1 MRQVTTKVVPKTP
14 VGDVKTQMIVIAIDG
29 PAGAGKSTIAKAL
42 AAKLRVRYLDTGA
55 MYRAVTF
62 AAMKSGIDLSNQDLV
77 AELTRNSTMLL
88 TDERVEING
97 LDATSAIRSSEV
109 TAAVSAVAANSEVR
123 TELRERQRQWIADHN
138 GGVVEGRDIGSVVFP
153 DATLK
158 VYLTAS
164 PTVRAKRR
172 VAQSGGNVE
181 EIAAAIASRD
191 LQDSSRS
198 DSPLTQTDD
207 AITIDTSDHSIDQ
220 VIEQLVELVNKTDG
234 KINSKTDSQINN
246 EKP

>member
-1 MRQVTTKVVPKTP
+1 MTP
-14 VGDVKTQMIVIAIDG
+14 VGDVELQMIVVAIDG

-42 AAKLRVRYLDTGA
+42 AARLGVRYLDTGA

-62 AAMKSGIDLSNQDLV
+62 AAMSSGIALSDQNLV
-77 AELTRNSTMLL
+77 ADLTRKSKMLL
-88 TDERVEING
+88 TDESVVING
-97 LDATSAIRSSEV
+97 LDATVAIRSSEV
-109 TAAVSAVAANSEVR
+109 TAAVSTVAANSQVR

-164 PTVRAKRR
+164 PIVRARRR
-172 VAQSGGNVE
+172 VAQSGGNVD
-181 EIAAAIASRD
+181 EIATAIASRD

-207 AITIDTSDHSIDQ
+207 AVIIDTSDRSIDE
-220 VIEQLVELVNKTDG
+220 VVAHLVELTNKTSR
-234 KINSKTDSQINN
+234 KNS
-246 EKP
+246 

>member
-1 MRQVTTKVVPKTP
+1 
-14 VGDVKTQMIVIAIDG
+14 MIVVAIDG

-42 AAKLRVRYLDTGA
+42 AAKLGVRYLDTGA

-62 AAMKSGIDLSNQDLV
+62 AAMTSGIELSNQDLV
-77 AELTRNSTMLL
+77 AELTRKSKILL
-88 TDERVEING
+88 TDETVMING
-97 LDATSAIRSSEV
+97 LDATTAIRSSEV
-109 TAAVSAVAANSEVR
+109 TAAVSTVAANSQVR

-164 PTVRAKRR
+164 PIVRAKRR
-172 VAQSGGNVE
+172 VTQSGGNVD

-207 AITIDTSDHSIDQ
+207 AITIDTSDRSIDQ
-220 VIEQLVELVNKTDG
+220 VVAQLVEMTDQRS
-234 KINSKTDSQINN
+234 SKTA
-246 EKP
+246 

>member
-1 MRQVTTKVVPKTP
+1 
-14 VGDVKTQMIVIAIDG
+14 MIVVAIDG

-42 AAKLRVRYLDTGA
+42 AAKLGVRYLDTGA

-62 AAMKSGIDLSNQDLV
+62 AAMTSGIELSNQDLV
-77 AELTRNSTMLL
+77 AELTRKSKMLL
-88 TDERVEING
+88 TDETVMING
-97 LDATSAIRSSEV
+97 LDATIAIRSSEV
-109 TAAVSAVAANSEVR
+109 TAAVSTVAANSQVR
-123 TELRERQRQWIADHN
+123 TELRERQRQWIADHK

-164 PTVRAKRR
+164 PIVRAKRR
-172 VAQSGGNVE
+172 VAQSGGNVD
-181 EIAAAIASRD
+181 EIAASIASRD

-207 AITIDTSDHSIDQ
+207 AITIDTSDRSIDE
-220 VIEQLVELVNKTDG
+220 VVAQLVEMTDQRS
-234 KINSKTDSQINN
+234 SKTA
-246 EKP
+246 

>member
-1 MRQVTTKVVPKTP
+1 MTP
-14 VGDVKTQMIVIAIDG
+14 VGDVELPMIVVAIDG

-42 AAKLRVRYLDTGA
+42 AARLGVRYLDTGA

-62 AAMKSGIDLSNQDLV
+62 AAMSSGIELNDQNLV
-77 AELTRNSTMLL
+77 ADLTRKSKMLL
-88 TDERVEING
+88 TDESVVING
-97 LDATSAIRSSEV
+97 LDATVAIRSSEV
-109 TAAVSAVAANSEVR
+109 TAAVSTVAANSQVR

-164 PTVRAKRR
+164 PIVRARRR
-172 VAQSGGNVE
+172 VAQSGGNVD
-181 EIAAAIASRD
+181 EIATSIASRD

-207 AITIDTSDHSIDQ
+207 AVIIDTSDRSIDE
-220 VIEQLVELVNKTDG
+220 VVAHLVELTNKTSR
-234 KINSKTDSQINN
+234 KNQ
-246 EKP
+246 

>member
-1 MRQVTTKVVPKTP
+1 
-14 VGDVKTQMIVIAIDG
+14 MIVVAIDG

-42 AAKLRVRYLDTGA
+42 AAKLQVRYLDTGA

-62 AAMKSGIDLSNQDLV
+62 AAMNSGIDLLNQDLV
-77 AELTRNSTMLL
+77 AELTRESKMLL
-88 TDERVEING
+88 TDESVVING
-97 LDATSAIRSSEV
+97 LDATVAIRSSEV
-109 TAAVSAVAANSEVR
+109 TAAVSTVAANSQVR

-164 PTVRAKRR
+164 PIVRAKRR
-172 VAQSGGNVE
+172 VAQSGGNVD

-207 AITIDTSDHSIDQ
+207 AVTIDTSDRSIDE
-220 VIEQLVELVNKTDG
+220 VVAQLVELTNK
-234 KINSKTDSQINN
+234 ISSKSSSKRFKN
-246 EKP
+246 KS

>member
-1 MRQVTTKVVPKTP
+1 
-14 VGDVKTQMIVIAIDG
+14 MIVVAIDG

-42 AAKLRVRYLDTGA
+42 AAKLGVRYLDTGA

-62 AAMKSGIDLSNQDLV
+62 AAMSSGIELTDQNLV
-77 AELTRNSTMLL
+77 AELARDSKMLL
-88 TDERVEING
+88 TDESVVING
-97 LDATSAIRSSEV
+97 VDATAAIRSSEV
-109 TAAVSAVAANSEVR
+109 TAAVSTVAANSQVR
-123 TELRERQRQWIADHN
+123 TELRERQRQWIAGQN

-164 PTVRAKRR
+164 PIVRARRR
-172 VAQSGGNVE
+172 VAQSGGNVD
-181 EIAAAIASRD
+181 EIATSIASRD

-207 AITIDTSDHSIDQ
+207 AVIIDTSDRSIDE
-220 VIEQLVELVNKTDG
+220 VVAHLVDLIQKSTR
-234 KINSKTDSQINN
+234 KIS
-246 EKP
+246 

>member
-1 MRQVTTKVVPKTP
+1 MTP
-14 VGDVKTQMIVIAIDG
+14 VGDVELPMIVVAIDG

-42 AAKLRVRYLDTGA
+42 AARLGVRYLDTGA

-62 AAMKSGIDLSNQDLV
+62 AAMSSGIELNDQNLV
-77 AELTRNSTMLL
+77 ADLTRKSKMLL
-88 TDERVEING
+88 TDESVVING
-97 LDATSAIRSSEV
+97 LDATVAIRNSEV
-109 TAAVSAVAANSEVR
+109 TAAVSTVAANSQVR

-164 PTVRAKRR
+164 PIVRARRR
-172 VAQSGGNVE
+172 VAQSGGNVD
-181 EIAAAIASRD
+181 EIATSIASRD

-207 AITIDTSDHSIDQ
+207 AIIIDTSDRSIDE
-220 VIEQLVELVNKTDG
+220 VVAHLVELTNKTSR
-234 KINSKTDSQINN
+234 KNS
-246 EKP
+246 